1 MKNLIDYKLFTT
13 EEKMRLLDR
22 VYGDSSAEIADFD
35 SLFLMLENIVEF
47 NVIKLS
53 PLTCG
58 SFDEDDLRQ
67 QAWCI
72 VYEELDKFEHSK
84 GSFDS
89 FIIFRLQRRLDDYAK
104 KGRFGLAISQDDRR
118 LLSKISINKSKYEK
132 EFGCEP
138 EIEELASMCNQSV
151 EKIANCL
158 KANEVSSNVW
168 SLNSKRGDS
177 DVELGEL
184 IKDSRRFEEIIQRV
198 YDTEWLVRT
207 IDNTLNKT
215 EALAVKYRHGLLD
228 NEMHTLEE
236 VKDVIGVNNKQRA
249 GQILNMAERKLKR
262 VLEGP
267 AGNIAA

>member
-1 MKNLIDYKLFTT
+1 
-13 EEKMRLLDR
+13 
-22 VYGDSSAEIADFD
+22 
-35 SLFLMLENIVEF
+35 
-47 NVIKLS
+47 
-53 PLTCG
+53 
-58 SFDEDDLRQ
+58 
-67 QAWCI
+67 
-72 VYEELDKFEHSK
+72 
-84 GSFDS
+84 
-89 FIIFRLQRRLDDYAK
+89 
-104 KGRFGLAISQDDRR
+104 
-118 LLSKISINKSKYEK
+118 
-132 EFGCEP
+132 
-138 EIEELASMCNQSV
+138 MCNQSV